1 MELWS
6 KLNMNKYCMRKV
18 TAWTYV
24 FLVFAGFVSITTAA
38 KAGRSYLSPAA
49 LVADNQTK
57 TLYIAQATAKQV
69 AVFDI
74 AAGKVT
80 KTFSLPGNPS
90 GLVLSADRSRLYV
103 TWASP
108 KGRIQV
114 INLQAGR
121 VSYTLPAGHTPMAP
135 VLSSD
140 GKTLYVCNRFS
151 NNVSVIDIAARK
163 ELTRIPVQR
172 EPVAAA
178 ITPALSCESKNG
190 GGFLF
195 VANHLPAGAVDR
207 GDIAATVSVINTK
220 TNKVVD
226 TIGLPNGT
234 TSLQGICIS
243 PDGRY
248 AYATH
253 ILARYTVPTTQ
264 LERGWINTNAL
275 SIIDVQNKQ
284 LIDTVLLDDV
294 DNGAAN
300 PWAVGCTSDGKYICV
315 THAGTDELSIIDAP
329 AMMDKIGRYHADQR
343 NAQNRTIGQGDYG
356 SYGTISTPSSPSSN
370 IPNELSFLYGIRQ
383 RIKLCGKGPRAL
395 AIVGSNIYVAEY
407 FTDSMTVVDIGKTT
421 GTKTSALALG
431 PLPRMTARR
440 RGEMLFHDASLC
452 FQHWQSCSSCHPG
465 GARVDALNWDLLND
479 GLGNPKNTK
488 SLLFSH
494 RTPPAMFTAV
504 RENAEMA
511 VRSGIRHILFA
522 VRPEQDAVAIDEY
535 LKSLKPVASP
545 YLARRPASRRK
556 TRGLVNGKL
565 SASAKRGRRI
575 FNKARCASCHK
586 GALHTDLRQYNL
598 GIGKGLDK
606 DQKFDTPTLVEVWR
620 TAPYLYDGRAATIE
634 EVLTKYNPDDKH
646 GLTSNLS
653 NKEIKDLANFVLSR

>member
-1 MELWS
+1 ML
-6 KLNMNKYCMRKV
+6 
-18 TAWTYV
+18 
-24 FLVFAGFVSITTAA
+24 LVSAGFVSITTAA
-38 KAGRSYLSPAA
+38 KAGRSYLSPSAM
-49 LVADNQTK
+49 VADNQTK

-69 AVFDI
+69 AAFDI
-74 AAGKVT
+74 AAGRVT
-80 KTFSLPGNPS
+80 KTYSLPDMPS
-90 GLVLSADRSRLYV
+90 GLALSADRSCVYV
-103 TWASP
+103 TCASATE
-108 KGRIQV
+108 RVQV
-114 INLQAGR
+114 VNLQAAK
-121 VSYTLPAGHTPMAP
+121 VSNTLPAGHTPMAP
-135 VLSSD
+135 ALSLN

-172 EPVAAA
+172 EPIAAA
-178 ITPALSCESKNG
+178 ITPALSCESKSG

-195 VANHLPAGAVDR
+195 VANHLPAGAADR
-207 GDIAATVSVINTK
+207 GDIAAAVSVINTK
-220 TNKVVD
+220 TNKVVN

-234 TSLQGICIS
+234 TSLHGICIS

-248 AYATH
+248 AYVTH
-253 ILARYTVPTTQ
+253 ILSRFTVPTTQ

-275 SIIDVQNKQ
+275 SIIDVQNKE

-300 PWAVGCTSDGKYICV
+300 PWAVGCTSNGKYICV

-329 AMMDKIGRYHADQR
+329 AMMDKIRKYHADQR

-356 SYGTISTPSSPSSN
+356 SYGTSSTPSSPSSN

-421 GTKTSALALG
+421 GTKTTALALG
-431 PLPRMTARR
+431 STPKMSIRR

-479 GLGNPKNTK
+479 GIGNPKNTK

-504 RENAEMA
+504 RENAETA

-522 VRPEQDAVAIDEY
+522 VRPEKDAVAIDEY

-545 YLARRPASRRK
+545 YL
-556 TRGLVNGKL
+556 TNNKL
-565 SASAKRGRRI
+565 SASAKRGQRI
-575 FNKARCASCHK
+575 FSKARCDSCHK
-586 GALHTDLRQYNL
+586 GALHTDVQQYDL

-606 DQKFDTPTLVEVWR
+606 DQKFDTPTLVEIWR
-620 TAPYLYDGRAATIE
+620 TAPYLYDGRAVTIE

-653 NKEIKDLANFVLSR
+653 DKEIKDLANFVLSQ

>member
-1 MELWS
+1 
-6 KLNMNKYCMRKV
+6 MNKHCIRKA

-69 AVFDI
+69 AAFDI
-74 AAGKVT
+74 AAGRVT
-80 KTFSLPGNPS
+80 KAFSLSGRPS
-90 GLVLSADRSRLYV
+90 GLALSADRSCLYV
-103 TWASP
+103 TCALT
-108 KGRIQV
+108 KGQV
-114 INLQAGR
+114 KVVNLQTGR
-121 VSYTLPAGHTPMAP
+121 VSSTLPAGHTPMAP
-135 VLSSD
+135 VLSLD

-178 ITPALSCESKNG
+178 LTLD

-195 VANHLPAGAVDR
+195 VANHLPAGAADR
-207 GDIAATVSVINTK
+207 GDIAAAVSVINTK
-220 TNKVVD
+220 TNKVVN

-248 AYATH
+248 AYVTH

-275 SIIDVQNKQ
+275 SIIDVRNKQ

-300 PWAVGCTSDGKYICV
+300 PWAVGCTNDGKYICV

-329 AMMDKIGRYHADQR
+329 AMMDKIRKYHADQR

-356 SYGTISTPSSPSSN
+356 SYGSSSTPSSPSSN

-395 AIVGSNIYVAEY
+395 AIVGSDVYVAEY

-421 GTKTSALALG
+421 GTKTTALALG
-431 PLPRMTARR
+431 STPKMTVKR

-479 GLGNPKNTK
+479 GIGNPKNTK
-488 SLLFSH
+488 NLLFSH
-494 RTPPAMFTAV
+494 RTPPAMITGVRKNAEAAV
-504 RENAEMA
+504 RA
-511 VRSGIRHILFA
+511 GIRHIQFA
-522 VRPEQDAVAIDEY
+522 TCPDEDAVAIDKY
-535 LKSLKPVASP
+535 LKSLRPVPSP
-545 YLARRPASRRK
+545 YR
-556 TRGLVNGKL
+556 VNGKL
-565 SASAKRGRRI
+565 SASAKRGRKLYS
-575 FNKARCASCHK
+575 KARCASCHK
-586 GALHTDLRQYNL
+586 GRLHTDLRQYNV

-606 DQKFDTPTLVEVWR
+606 DQKFDTPALVEAWR
-620 TAPYLYDGRAATIE
+620 TAPYLYDGRAVTID

-646 GLTSNLS
+646 GRTSSLS
-653 NKEIKDLANFVLSR
+653 DKEITDLANFVLSQ